1 MADDVTAVTNEKK
14 WRPAFLDALAACG
27 SVTTAAKRARI
38 SRMTAYRERA
48 DDADFATAW
57 DIAKDRGVDALEDEC
72 IDRAFAGSDTLLI
85 FRLKAERA
93 KYRDKQPTGIT
104 ITAEQLSQ
112 MTDTELDDLATK
124 LARLG

>member
-1 MADDVTAVTNEKK
+1 MADDVTVVTSEKK
-14 WRPAFLDALAACG
+14 WRAIFLDELAAYG
-27 SVTTAAKRARI
+27 SATRAAKKARI

-48 DDADFATAW
+48 DDPDFATAW
-57 DIAKDRGVDALEDEC
+57 DVAKERGVDALEDEC
-72 IDRAFAGSDTLLI
+72 IDRAFSGSDTLLI

-93 KYRDKQPTGIT
+93 KYRDKQPAGIT

-112 MTDTELDDLATK
+112 MTDQELDDLATK